1 MVEDVLEQVVDDWLR
16 RQGYFTRTN
25 VRFGPRLGDAG
36 YVARDHNQQS
46 DLDVVAIRP
55 AAPEG
60 PDRVLA
66 ISCKAM
72 QVGFSPNRWLAA
84 AEADKIYNGKN
95 ARKHLRELWDPI
107 WMTSLRSAVRELTG
121 TDEFTYVLA
130 ITRLGTGGS
139 DDTSIWRNH
148 PVVGANLGT
157 TPAKVLTF
165 GEMWSDLVDD
175 VTERIEPSHVGRL
188 AQLLKAIEKDTP
200 KARGSMAEG

>member
-36 YVARDHNQQS
+36 YLSRDHNQQS

-55 AAPEG
+55 AAPPG

-72 QVGFSPNRWLAA
+72 QAGFSPNRWLKA
-84 AEADKIYNGKN
+84 AEADKVYNGKN
-95 ARKHLRELWDPI
+95 ARKHLRELWDPV

-130 ITRLGTGGS
+130 VTRLGTGGS
-139 DDTSIWRNH
+139 ADTTVWKEH
-148 PVVGANLGT
+148 PVVGANLDSL
-157 TPAKVLTF
+157 PARVLTF
-165 GEMWSDLVDD
+165 GEMWEDLVND
-175 VTERIEPSHVGRL
+175 VTQRIEPSHVGRL
-188 AQLLKAIEKDTP
+188 AQLLKAIEKDKP
-200 KARGSMAEG
+200 AR